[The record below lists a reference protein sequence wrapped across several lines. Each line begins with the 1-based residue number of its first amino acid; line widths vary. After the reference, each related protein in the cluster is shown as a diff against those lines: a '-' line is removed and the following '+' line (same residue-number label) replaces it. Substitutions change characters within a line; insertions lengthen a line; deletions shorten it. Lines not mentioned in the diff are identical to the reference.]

1 MIIWDMSTRKIK
13 YVEIRMY
20 MSLYHM
26 YMTGLKKSS
35 IMNVTSLG

>member
-20 MSLYHM
+20 ISLYHM
-26 YMTGLKKSS
+26 YSTGFEKSS
-35 IMNVTSLG
+35 IMCITSLG

>member
-13 YVEIRMY
+13 YVEILMY

-26 YMTGLKKSS
+26 YMTGSEKSS
-35 IMNVTSLG
+35 ILGVTSLG